1 MNMLPLPFNNSEPS
15 FKDLIEEQTDVFQIS
30 QLDIIDSLESIKKIQ
45 KDIFDISFK
54 MYNLQEEQFELAKS
68 QLFDQKEFM
77 DEQRRAL
84 NNSGTDF
91 GGDTSSNNNETVSK
105 LPGGA
110 GGGSN
115 GMMGG
120 ALAGAGGG
128 IGLGLKGLAFGLAAF
143 ANPATAI
150 GGGVIVAF
158 LAGLAGVS
166 WLAGKGA
173 QEIGKGF
180 KEISSGIDAL
190 DETGKKVEMDN
201 LVAAGK
207 GLGAFLENVSSLKGI
222 FGAVITFL
230 TGDLVNI
237 ADGMNKLNTMNV
249 DKEKLIAAGEGLN
262 AFMSA
267 MGEGSFFGK
276 LVGSI
281 STAIAPDMEKLAS
294 GVSKLSDVSKTF
306 DLAKF
311 KDMATGMAAIAD
323 PLAEFGK
330 SGIVANFVGD
340 EALSDIASGI
350 TALNNTQVDR
360 LETVAKGI
368 KFLDNG
374 LWEIVK
380 TAFAANFVGENS
392 LKDIGDGISDLNK
405 TEVDRLET
413 VAKGIKFLDNDLW
426 KIIKT
431 AFAANFVGENALTDI
446 AKGINYLNKTQVDRL
461 ETVGAGLETIRTP
474 LLNFTGIGL
483 AANFVGKNAI
493 IDIADGAKDIM
504 EKIGTDEKVK
514 QAENVAKSLNNMREA
529 LSSFTTSQVWNTL
542 KSVGADII
550 GIFTGTESP
559 INAMISLSN
568 EADNLSK
575 TATALEKISKALNS
589 FSGISFNTDNM
600 DFEKLAKNLGN
611 TIPLLDKLANGG
623 VYKKIFG
630 ANIDFDKGILDPNL
644 KLDQVA
650 EMIKKVRVVLGFEDT
665 KVTNVS
671 NGTNNTSTNVSNTTS
686 NTSTNVL
693 NGTNDT
699 PTDVPNGTDK
709 NSGVHPLALEAKKR
723 AARLKAADT
732 NKDGELSR
740 AELEAL
746 HAKESQERA
755 DLFGTTDLGAAL
767 DAGKLN
773 TSTDVSNGTKNTSTT
788 HIKGDW
794 NIQVDGNKTENVAG
808 TYNQT
813 VTGKG
818 RAKNVPNGTDN
829 TSTNVSD
836 RMDAYDAKLLALLES
851 GQEITG
857 EMIQDLMME
866 HFGQNVP
873 NGTDNTSVT
882 QLENRTGGEIP
893 NIKIEPPKAPS
904 TSQTKGSTS
913 VTQLE
918 SEKGDEVSVLPKTMN
933 EEFDYDSYKDALG
946 KRESNNNYKAVNTI
960 GYVGKYQFGTPA
972 LKDTGF
978 IRSDVS
984 NSNSNLKDPA
994 SWTGKMGV
1002 NSIEDFKNNPEAQEH
1017 AMKKLTMQNKKTLES
1032 KGAIQPGESAGD
1044 IAGKLAA
1051 SHLLGAGGVSKN
1063 LREGIDSTDA
1073 YGTSGSSY
1081 MKLGQESQMQSDT
1094 SDKLMKGSLEGSGN
1108 SGNKNAA
1115 PPVIVDGRTFNN
1127 NSSTSAPASPSRP
1140 IEVAAIS
1147 IQQKFSDY
1155 STLSG
1160 YAG

>member
-1 MNMLPLPFNNSEPS
+1 MALPILNNESQRLSEVIELSTEINMTGFQDLTNLFEKQFNVLQDIKDVLYDQYESYLAAERERRENEREARNNSNPAG
-15 FKDLIEEQTDVFQIS
+15 LPG
-30 QLDIIDSLESIKKIQ
+30 DSSSS
-45 KDIFDISFK
+45 D
-54 MYNLQEEQFELAKS
+54 NAGG
-68 QLFDQKEFM
+68 
-77 DEQRRAL
+77 
-84 NNSGTDF
+84 SGGSGGSGGF
-91 GGDTSSNNNETVSK
+91 GGAK
-105 LPGGA
+105 LA
-110 GGGSN
+110 VGGG
-115 GMMGG
+115 
-120 ALAGAGGG
+120 LLG
-128 IGLGLKGLAFGLAAF
+128 IGLAMKGLAFGLGAF
-143 ANPATAI
+143 ANPKVAI
-150 GGGVIVAF
+150 GGGVVLAF

-166 WLAGKGA
+166 WLAGKAA
-173 QEIGKGF
+173 QEIGQGF

-207 GLGAFLENVSSLKGI
+207 GLGAFLENVGSLKGS

-237 ADGMNKLNTMNV
+237 ANGMDKLNTMNI

-294 GVSKLSDVSKTF
+294 GFSKLSDVSKTF

-311 KDMATGMAAIAD
+311 KDMAAGMAAIAD

-368 KFLDNG
+368 KFLDND

-380 TAFAANFVGENS
+380 TAFAANFVGKNS
-392 LKDIGDGISDLNK
+392 LKDIGDGITALNK

-426 KIIKT
+426 EIVKT

-461 ETVGAGLETIRTP
+461 ETVGAGLETIKTP

-542 KSVGADII
+542 KAVGANII
-550 GIFTGTESP
+550 GFFAGDENP
-559 INAMISLSN
+559 IDAILSLSN

-600 DFEKLAKNLGN
+600 NFEALAKNLGN

-665 KVTNVS
+665 KATNVS
-671 NGTNNTSTNVSNTTS
+671 NGTNNTSTNVSNGTN
-686 NTSTNVL
+686 NTSTNVP
-693 NGTNDT
+693 NGTN
-699 PTDVPNGTDK
+699 
-709 NSGVHPLALEAKKR
+709 
-723 AARLKAADT
+723 
-732 NKDGELSR
+732 
-740 AELEAL
+740 
-746 HAKESQERA
+746 
-755 DLFGTTDLGAAL
+755 
-767 DAGKLN
+767 N
-773 TSTDVSNGTKNTSTT
+773 TST
-788 HIKGDW
+788 
-794 NIQVDGNKTENVAG
+794 
-808 TYNQT
+808 
-813 VTGKG
+813 
-818 RAKNVPNGTDN
+818 NVPNGTDN
-829 TSTNVSD
+829 TSTDVS
-836 RMDAYDAKLLALLES
+836 
-851 GQEITG
+851 
-857 EMIQDLMME
+857 
-866 HFGQNVP
+866 
-873 NGTDNTSVT
+873 NGTDNTSTSVPGKKPQISGKLLVALKEAEKERARFAAADT
-882 QLENRTGGEIP
+882 NGDGKLSQAELEALHAKERQERRAVWIARADRLKSGETLDGAGKPNTSTDVSDVMDPYDAELLRLAGQTASPRNVSNGTNNTSTNVFDKIAEISKVVFNGGPISEFIINGSISQILYGTLTRNGEAGPELTIP
-893 NIKIEPPKAPS
+893 NASGKVIPKDVL
-904 TSQTKGSTS
+904 QTTLARNGEAIYQGSN
-913 VTQLE
+913 
-918 SEKGDEVSVLPKTMN
+918 EVSNLMNGGTTIIAPTNVSDNSVKTTN
-933 EEFDYDSYKDALG
+933 NTSSSGNGANVRTTDDSVRA
-946 KRESNNNYKAVNTI
+946 
-960 GYVGKYQFGTPA
+960 F
-972 LKDTGF
+972 
-978 IRSDVS
+978 
-984 NSNSNLKDPA
+984 NSNP
-994 SWTGKMGV
+994 
-1002 NSIEDFKNNPEAQEH
+1002 
-1017 AMKKLTMQNKKTLES
+1017 
-1032 KGAIQPGESAGD
+1032 
-1044 IAGKLAA
+1044 
-1051 SHLLGAGGVSKN
+1051 
-1063 LREGIDSTDA
+1063 
-1073 YGTSGSSY
+1073 Y
-1081 MKLGQESQMQSDT
+1081 M
-1094 SDKLMKGSLEGSGN
+1094 
-1108 SGNKNAA
+1108 
-1115 PPVIVDGRTFNN
+1115 
-1127 NSSTSAPASPSRP
+1127 
-1140 IEVAAIS
+1140 
-1147 IQQKFSDY
+1147 
-1155 STLSG
+1155 
-1160 YAG
+1160 